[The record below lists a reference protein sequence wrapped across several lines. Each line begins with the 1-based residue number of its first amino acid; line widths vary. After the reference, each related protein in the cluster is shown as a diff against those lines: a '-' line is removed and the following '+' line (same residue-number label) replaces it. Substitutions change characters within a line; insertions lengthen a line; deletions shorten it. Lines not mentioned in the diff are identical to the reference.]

1 MRIFAIY
8 VLLILG
14 VPAAAVAADP
24 RVEVVGA
31 VQKPG
36 AIAFHD
42 LPAQTVAVDQATSGP
57 KFQGSFSGPALW
69 DVLAK
74 AGVVDPGRG
83 GLLQR
88 TVTITARDGYAVV
101 MSYAEINPDY
111 GGNGAILAVGEHS
124 FDCPARPKS
133 RTGGQRR
140 RENRSPVSRAN
151 GLCGGAFP
159 TARRSSRAGRPYFR
173 SRLRVARSGPRG
185 RAATPLPHGARPR
198 ARRQSA

>member
-1 MRIFAIY
+1 MRTFAIY

-24 RVEVVGA
+24 RIEVVGA

-57 KFQGSFSGPALW
+57 KFQGTFSGPALR

-111 GGNGAILAVGEHS
+111 GGNGAILAVGE
-124 FDCPARPKS
+124 
-133 RTGGQRR
+133 
-140 RENRSPVSRAN
+140 
-151 GLCGGAFP
+151 GASIRLIVP
-159 TARRSSRAGRPYFR
+159 HDRRAGRAVKDVVKIEVR
-173 SRLRVARSGPRG
+173 
-185 RAATPLPHGARPR
+185 
-198 ARRQSA
+198 